1 MDDTRLHELFRTI
14 DSRDWSSLRGFLHPD
29 VVYARPG
36 YPPFEG
42 IERVL
47 AFYESERV
55 IASGTHS
62 LRSVVMS
69 GKHGA
74 CCGRFVGTH
83 RDGTAIDEADGE
95 PASGAA
101 AQPRRLAVL
110 AVLADAWASAVTRDR
125 IVGLI

>member
-69 GKHGA
+69 GNHGA

-83 RDGTAIDEADGE
+83 RDGTAIDEEFADMYEFDGPLIVHRQSYFFR
-95 PASGAA
+95 PA
-101 AQPRRLAVL
+101 V
-110 AVLADAWASAVTRDR
+110 
-125 IVGLI
+125 